1 MKRVQILRNRGVPIS
16 QDEEKLRG
24 RLEELLEQ
32 LKNPAHFRGKIT
44 ELWAQI
50 QILKDSKRLHPS
62 GNYEVSDEAQLEV
75 IGKVLYLFLTI
86 IAFNSGLTHASAEP
100 SGNLI
105 L

>member
-16 QDEEKLRG
+16 QEEEKLRG

-75 IGKVLYLFLTI
+75 IGKVLYLSLTI
-86 IAFNSGLTHASAEP
+86 ITFNYVLTNASADHPET
-100 SGNLI
+100 
-105 L
+105 

>member
-1 MKRVQILRNRGVPIS
+1 MKRVQILRNRGVPLRA
-16 QDEEKLRG
+16 DEEMLRV
-24 RLEELLEQ
+24 RLENALEQ

-75 IGKVLYLFLTI
+75 IGKVR
-86 IAFNSGLTHASAEP
+86 SP
-100 SGNLI
+100 SNCCLA
-105 L
+105 LE